1 MGIGGISIGKLLII
15 LLILIMLFGTKRL
28 KGLGADIGDT
38 IKGLRKSMES
48 DDTSTVEAPAEP
60 VVDVLSHTPQEPAKK
75 Y

>member
-1 MGIGGISIGKLLII
+1 MGIGGISIGKFLII
-15 LLILIMLFGTKRL
+15 LLIVIMLFGTKRL

-48 DDTSTVEAPAEP
+48 DDTSGVEAPADP
-60 VVDVLSHTPQEPAKK
+60 AVDVLSRTPQDPAKK